1 MNADDAQPLLKDI
14 DDANEEVRQR
24 DRLAEK
30 EENAIQGK
38 AKRQDEE

>member
-1 MNADDAQPLLKDI
+1 MSEDDQQPLLKNV

-30 EENAIQGK
+30 DENALQGK
-38 AKRQDEE
+38 TQRPDAS

>member
-1 MNADDAQPLLKDI
+1 LPEDDAQPLLSNI

-30 EENAIQGK
+30 EENAI
-38 AKRQDEE
+38 